1 MIIVLTI
8 TQPTPNH
15 YIMKNLI
22 LATALAM
29 FGTIAVSA
37 QTTPQKTDTV
47 KPDTTRN
54 RDMRNDNMNNGT
66 NGTMNNGTN
75 NNNNNW
81 DKSKTDTVNWK
92 NRDATTGDRKMKK
105 KNK

>member
-1 MIIVLTI
+1 LEHTTLYDCCTYFETTNHKII
-8 TQPTPNH
+8 
-15 YIMKNLI
+15 IMKKLI

-47 KPDTTRN
+47 KPDTTRS
-54 RDMRNDNMNNGT
+54 RDMRTDNMNNS
-66 NGTMNNGTN
+66 TMNNGT
-75 NNNNNW
+75 NNNW
-81 DKSKTDTVNWK
+81 DKSKTDTANWK

>member
-1 MIIVLTI
+1 
-8 TQPTPNH
+8 
-15 YIMKNLI
+15 MKNLI

-37 QTTPQKTDTV
+37 QTTPQKTATDSMKTDTARH
-47 KPDTTRN
+47 KD
-54 RDMRNDNMNNGT
+54 MNNGT
-66 NGTMNNGTN
+66 TGTMNTGTN
-75 NNNNNW
+75 NSNNNW
-81 DKSKTDTVNWK
+81 DKSKTDTANWK

>member
-1 MIIVLTI
+1 
-8 TQPTPNH
+8 
-15 YIMKNLI
+15 MKNLI
-22 LATALAM
+22 LATAFAM

-37 QTTPQKTDTV
+37 QTTPQMKNDTV
-47 KPDTTRN
+47 KPDTTRS
-54 RDMRNDNMNNGT
+54 RDMRTDNMNNGT

-75 NNNNNW
+75 NNW
-81 DKSKTDTVNWK
+81 DKSKTDTANWK